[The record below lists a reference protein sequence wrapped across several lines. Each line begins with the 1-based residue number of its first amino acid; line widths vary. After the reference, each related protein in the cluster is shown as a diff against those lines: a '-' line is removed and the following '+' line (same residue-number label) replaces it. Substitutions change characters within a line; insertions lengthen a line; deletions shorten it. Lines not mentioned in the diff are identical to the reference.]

1 MDDWK
6 QTLKDNKFKLHL
18 TALLMMLIPPIPMYL
33 IPPIPMYWAAQNSAN
48 GLIWLLMGIVILGN
62 LIVIIVP

>member
-1 MDDWK
+1 MENIK
-6 QTLKDNKFKLHL
+6 QSLRENKFKLHV

-33 IPPIPMYWAAQNSAN
+33 AAQNGAAAW
-48 GLIWLLMGIVILGN
+48 IWFLLGVVVLGN

>member
-1 MDDWK
+1 MENIK
-6 QTLKDNKFKLHL
+6 QSLRENKFKLHV

-33 IPPIPMYWAAQNSAN
+33 AAQNGAVAW
-48 GLIWLLMGIVILGN
+48 IWFLLGVVVLGN

>member
-6 QTLKDNKFKLHL
+6 QTQKDKKFKLHL
-18 TALLMMLIPPIPMYL
+18 TALLMML